1 MRTATIELPRL
12 PLIGRREQYYA
23 NLARRA
29 QEQHDPHLR
38 AAAKVGQYITVAND
52 PALEWEQKLT
62 HYQHAL
68 KRHCA
73 PPPWPDDEIWLFY
86 RSLADLVRQ
95 HAGQVALRLASSED
109 DLYAARLAM
118 GQLREKIE
126 DDAEIF
132 FARLIPS
139 DGCPDWFNEADYE
152 TLKLI
157 RNQWI

>member
-1 MRTATIELPRL
+1 MRTAAILPRV
-12 PLIGRREQYYA
+12 PQIGRRESFYA
-23 NLARRA
+23 SLARRA

-38 AAAKVGQYITVAND
+38 AAAKVGQYITVANN

-86 RSLADLVRQ
+86 RGLADLVRQ

-118 GQLREKIE
+118 GQVREKIE

-132 FARLIPS
+132 FARLIPG